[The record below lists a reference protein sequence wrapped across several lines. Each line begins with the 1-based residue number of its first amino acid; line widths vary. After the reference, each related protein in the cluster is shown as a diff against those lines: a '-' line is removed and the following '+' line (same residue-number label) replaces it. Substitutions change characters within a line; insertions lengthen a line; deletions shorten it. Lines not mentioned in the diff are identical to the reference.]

1 MLFDTSFYTGFGRL
15 FTNGFN
21 AKVIEQVVK
30 CVNVHSALNARYSHY
45 FLFDIPLA

>member
-1 MLFDTSFYTGFGRL
+1 MPFDNSFYTGFGRL
-15 FTNGFN
+15 ITNGFN
-21 AKVIEQVVK
+21 AKVIEHVAK